1 MADLTSGF
9 PKNLAYS
16 IKELNGFSKQTV
28 KVLSDRLSSTATPND
43 IIRIKL
49 PPNSIIDLRTFCLYF
64 DFTATTTGPTGSE
77 AHFPRYSSSII
88 DQLNVYINNNQV
100 STIQYYNHLYN
111 TIADMSYGGENTAKR
126 SLENF
131 DPSVI
136 YKFDDASGYGKIQA
150 YRGTAPSATGAGNDT
165 SRTFCINNWLGIFNS
180 STPCW
185 DTSDCGDVIIEI
197 RLANSGIVWGSAP
210 TTSGGYTG
218 ACNYT
223 ISNIRATVSRIS
235 FNNSEYYELKAAK
248 LLESSLLIGFQDFYT
263 VRGNSTTKSA
273 NVSWTYSVNANSLD
287 YIVATVQRSDYNNNG
302 YLVLYGSQNTAAVNS
317 DNATAIVA
325 GYTNYTFNEL
335 LSQQLVA
342 YSAPA
347 AALRDGDYFNQSLY
361 FQRKNHGFKTGQFS
375 INSVMIDTY
384 PRPAE
389 EVYTD
394 ALINL
399 GMKNLDTGSSIHPG
413 CLSLW
418 HFNKYYW
425 CQVCSLQ
432 NIAGDNQF
440 WRSGL
445 NGNAA
450 SILVQYNAVYDGLAV
465 DAVYPV
471 FFNALT
477 KILSISAGR
486 VINIV

>member
-16 IKELNGFSKQTV
+16 VKELNGFSKQSV
-28 KVLSDRLSSTATPND
+28 RILSDRLSSSANPSD

-49 PPNSIIDLRTFCLYF
+49 PPNSIIDMRTFCLYF
-64 DFTATTTGPTGSE
+64 DFTATTTGTNAGVE
-77 AHFPRYSSSII
+77 GHFPRYSSSII

-100 STIQYYNHLYN
+100 STIQYYNTLYN

-136 YKFDDASGYGKIQA
+136 YTFDNTSAYGKIKA
-150 YRGTAPSATGAGNDT
+150 FRGCKASGAGNDT
-165 SRTFCINNWLGIFNS
+165 SRTFCINNWLGVFNS
-180 STPCW
+180 STTCW
-185 DTSDCGDVIIEI
+185 DTSDCGDIIIEI
-197 RLANSGIVWGSAP
+197 RLASPSVVWASSATANVALTGSL
-210 TTSGGYTG
+210 SYS
-218 ACNYT
+218 
-223 ISNIRATVSRIS
+223 ISNIRATISKIS

-248 LLESSLLIGFQDFYT
+248 LLESSLLIAYQDYYT
-263 VRGNSTTKSA
+263 VRGNSTAKASA
-273 NVSWTYSVNANSLD
+273 LSWSYSVNANSLD
-287 YIVATVQRSDYNNNG
+287 YILATVQRSDYNTNG
-302 YLVLYGSQNTAAVNS
+302 YLVLYGSQNDGTTNS
-317 DNATAIVA
+317 DGGTIAT
-325 GYTNYTFNEL
+325 GYTNYTLNEAL
-335 LSQQLVA
+335 AQQALTF
-342 YSAPA
+342 SAPT
-347 AALRDGDYFNQSLY
+347 AALRDGDFFNQSLY
-361 FQRKNHGFKTGQFS
+361 FQRKNQGFKTGQFS

-384 PRPAE
+384 PRPSE

-432 NIAGDNQF
+432 NISGDNQF

-450 SILVQYNAVYDGLAV
+450 AILVQYNATYDGLAT
-465 DAVYPV
+465 DSVYPV
-471 FFNALT
+471 FFNCLT
-477 KILSISAGR
+477 KLISISAGR